1 LEPAVFGFASS
12 LKPRDSQSGTKA
24 VLAGSA
30 YLTGVWQMTME
41 TQVVSME
48 DDEAYTVQFFDDAGT
63 AVSVYFQNPQHVHLS
78 TADAVNEA
86 TARMLRLLEPPV
98 RKSS

>member
-1 LEPAVFGFASS
+1 
-12 LKPRDSQSGTKA
+12 
-24 VLAGSA
+24 
-30 YLTGVWQMTME
+30 MTME

-48 DDEAYTVQFFDDAGT
+48 DNEAYSVQFFDDAGT

-86 TARMLRLLEPPV
+86 TARMLRLLKGACGQNIVE
-98 RKSS
+98 RLEG